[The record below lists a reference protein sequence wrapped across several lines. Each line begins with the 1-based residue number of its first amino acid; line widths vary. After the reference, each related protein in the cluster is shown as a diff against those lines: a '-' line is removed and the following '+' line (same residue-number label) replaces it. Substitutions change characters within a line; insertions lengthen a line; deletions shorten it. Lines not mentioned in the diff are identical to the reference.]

1 MRRQPN
7 EVREMWKPL
16 CDIQVPYCKLY
27 FGNDDIFFSVY
38 LSDNSF
44 QGEAHLNTIKKLGSN
59 CDD

>member
-1 MRRQPN
+1 MTYLIYLTGIRAAIDN
-7 EVREMWKPL
+7 
-16 CDIQVPYCKLY
+16 PYCRLY

-44 QGEAHLNTIKKLGSN
+44 QGEVHLNTIKKLGSN